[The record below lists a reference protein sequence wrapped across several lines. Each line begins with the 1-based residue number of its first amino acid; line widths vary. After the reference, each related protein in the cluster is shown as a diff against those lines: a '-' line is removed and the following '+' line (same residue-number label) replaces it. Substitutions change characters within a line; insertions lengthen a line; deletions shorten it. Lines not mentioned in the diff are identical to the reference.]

1 MKNKPSQSP
10 EDKLLVLLQEV
21 LPKATPDPRLAG
33 KIYQA
38 IETQL
43 KVRTRAAAFEKFC
56 AKVALPNLDPKSIA
70 DVKTQLASS
79 FADGDVTVKPDR
91 KSQTLAVEVSLT
103 DGNQF
108 AGEIAVN
115 PKAVVTPK
123 DDSEVPA
130 KLTPFP
136 VCLPGDTELIWMLAR
151 RENLAPHEA
160 GILLEKLETE
170 FWESKAGQR
179 LLRDRVER
187 SFPEFIQRVP
197 SAMLGEAGL
206 KRHYKEPEPITR
218 LHRGPKSNRTRAVGP
233 TSVTGAEESEAR
245 HATNR

>member
-43 KVRTRAAAFEKFC
+43 KARTRAAAFEKFC
-56 AKVALPNLDPKSIA
+56 AKVALPNLDPKSVA

-79 FADGDVTVKPDR
+79 FGDGDVTVKPDR
-91 KSQTLAVEVSLT
+91 QAGTLAVEVSLT

-108 AGEIAVN
+108 SGEIAVN
-115 PKAVVTPK
+115 PNASVASE

-136 VCLPGDTELIWMLAR
+136 VCLPGDPELIWMLAR

-187 SFPEFIQRVP
+187 SFPEFIQRAP

-206 KRHYKEPEPITR
+206 KRHYKEPEPLTPLR
-218 LHRGPKSNRTRAVGP
+218 RGPKR
-233 TSVTGAEESEAR
+233 
-245 HATNR
+245 